1 MPRRWLKTL
10 SRRCIRLY
18 HLRLN
23 YLLDKY
29 PIRVCAAIFLVGLA
43 LTVIGHHHENN
54 RTSILLEGIKTYAEV
69 IRIHDNY
76 NSYSRE
82 VTYEFHDAVL
92 NRTVNDRQTVAGRN
106 RSSIRRGDH
115 VNIRYVPGA
124 NPPKSLIS
132 SAEIGQ
138 ALPGLSKLFGMALLI
153 SSLII
158 FALITRH
165 RQI

>member
-1 MPRRWLKTL
+1 M
-10 SRRCIRLY
+10 Y

-23 YLLDKY
+23 YLLDQY
-29 PIRVCAAIFLVGLA
+29 PIRVCAASFLVGLA

-54 RTSILLEGIKTYAEV
+54 RASILLEGTKTHAEV
-69 IRIHDNY
+69 VNIHHNY
-76 NSYSRE
+76 RSYSRE

-92 NRTVNDRQTVAGRN
+92 NRTVKDRQTVARRN

-124 NPPKSLIS
+124 NPPQSLIS
-132 SAEIGQ
+132 SAEMGQ
-138 ALPGLSKLFGMALLI
+138 ALPGLSKLIGLALLI

-158 FALITRH
+158 FALIMRH
-165 RQI
+165 R